1 VLHIEHRRQQ
11 FPHAAA
17 GKKILF
23 EGAGQKALNSLNKPD
38 QSFARTRQLD
48 GRGEIIGI
56 SDTGIDWDNCYVWE
70 SANSATFLERG
81 QKPPLNVVDM
91 TRRKIV
97 GYDFLSDCNVC
108 AMCPHQV
115 GPDRKEL
122 RAPGAL
128 LMAKTNSIFSFPQ
141 DASASSLPN
150 RDYDSGL
157 CLCLCLCLCL
167 SLSESESVSGSG
179 SESEFVCVSASVSMP
194 VSVSVS
200 VSVSA
205 SASACL
211 HLYLCLYPCLC
222 LC

>member
-1 VLHIEHRRQQ
+1 
-11 FPHAAA
+11 
-17 GKKILF
+17 
-23 EGAGQKALNSLNKPD
+23 
-38 QSFARTRQLD
+38 
-48 GRGEIIGI
+48 
-56 SDTGIDWDNCYVWE
+56 VWE
-70 SANSATFLERG
+70 STKSATFLERG

-91 TRRKIV
+91 ARRKIV

-108 AMCPHQV
+108 AMCLHQV

-141 DASASSLPN
+141 HASASSLPN

-157 CLCLCLCLCL
+157 CLCLCLSL
-167 SLSESESVSGSG
+167 SLSESESESVSVSGSE

-200 VSVSA
+200 VCVSVST
-205 SASACL
+205 SVCL
-211 HLYLCLYPCLC
+211 HLYLCHLCICLRLYCVSLSLLVSTTQAAHP
-222 LC
+222 